1 MGSTTHRFLL
11 PAVDAETQSQI
22 NDLVELRD
30 AHRRRK
36 KHLELHA
43 ATIGMSTSPELA
55 IEIEDIESRIE
66 DVEKSILRLRYQEA
80 KMIASIVPNNK
91 TENITDVALH
101 DRVSAIGNYVLNVE
115 SAVHKEMA
123 ALLRILDDNTVYDA
137 KQRVSRQRKTDFINY
152 SIIILLF
159 LALIVLLLK

>member
-1 MGSTTHRFLL
+1 M
-11 PAVDAETQSQI
+11 DAETQSQI

-43 ATIGMSTSPELA
+43 ATIGMSTSPELT

-66 DVEKSILRLRYQEA
+66 DVERSILRLRYQEA
-80 KMIASIVPNNK
+80 RMIASIVPND
-91 TENITDVALH
+91 TVTDITDIALH

-137 KQRVSRQRKTDFINY
+137 KQRINRQNKTDFLSY

-159 LALIVLLLK
+159 LTLVVLLLK